1 MSATPT
7 PAQSAAAAPLHDSST
22 ASRRIANQ
30 ALEEFRFLA
39 PSINMTTTAG
49 FPHTGQLHPIDAFRA
64 SLATPGASM
73 REPSNAIAAGR
84 SVDGTDL
91 TSPLR

>member
-1 MSATPT
+1 M
-7 PAQSAAAAPLHDSST
+7 T
-22 ASRRIANQ
+22 AS
-30 ALEEFRFLA
+30 L
-39 PSINMTTTAG
+39 
-49 FPHTGQLHPIDAFRA
+49 PHTRQLHPIDAFRA